1 MQIILDIPDLIA
13 AQMADSP
20 ETLIRRSLEL
30 LATEAY
36 RKGLIG
42 ASEVGQLLGFT
53 SRWETYDF
61 LQREQAEPLY
71 DGEELD
77 DTPITEIREGLYQGW
92 QDVLAGRTQPVS
104 QLWEGMDV
112 E

>member
-1 MQIILDIPDLIA
+1 MQIILNIPDPIA
-13 AQMADSP
+13 AHLADSQ
-20 ETLIRRSLEL
+20 EALIQRSLEL

-42 ASEVGQLLGFT
+42 AGEVGQLLGFT

-61 LQREQAEPLY
+61 LQREQAEPPH
-71 DGEELD
+71 DGDDLD
-77 DTPITEIREGLYQGW
+77 DTPIADIRDGLYQGW
-92 QDVLAGRTQPVS
+92 QDILAGRTQPVA

-112 E
+112 V